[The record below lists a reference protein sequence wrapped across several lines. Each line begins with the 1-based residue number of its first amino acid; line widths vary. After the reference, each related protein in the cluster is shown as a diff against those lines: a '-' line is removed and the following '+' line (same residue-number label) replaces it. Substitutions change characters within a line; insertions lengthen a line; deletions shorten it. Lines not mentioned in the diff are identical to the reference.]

1 LLADNNKLSE
11 FLFFFFFFFVADE
24 TICWIVCAPRLDTYE
39 AFGWTHRQRG
49 GGITNQ
55 LAAIISQLHSQTI
68 DLYRM

>member
-39 AFGWTHRQRG
+39 AFG
-49 GGITNQ
+49 
-55 LAAIISQLHSQTI
+55 
-68 DLYRM
+68 